1 MKRSSSFILK
11 SLGDRNILL
20 PCGSSAI
27 DCNRLVSLNSSAAF
41 LWEAVGE
48 DDFTE
53 STLASLL
60 ESEYD
65 IDHDFA
71 LAEAVRVAS
80 LWDEAGVLEK

>member
-48 DDFTE
+48 DEFTE
-53 STLASLL
+53 PSLASLL